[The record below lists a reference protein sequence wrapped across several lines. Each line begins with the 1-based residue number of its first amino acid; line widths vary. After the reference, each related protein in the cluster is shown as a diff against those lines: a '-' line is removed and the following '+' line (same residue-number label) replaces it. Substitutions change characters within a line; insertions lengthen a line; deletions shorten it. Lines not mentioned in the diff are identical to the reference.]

1 MSAVILSRG
10 AQPQI
15 PRLGWWAGNGRF
27 VNLSG
32 KLLGAHVAHAG
43 LIVLWA
49 GAMTLFELSHYD
61 ATRPMG
67 TQGLILLPHLATLGL
82 GLGSN
87 GVIADPYPYLVVGV
101 LHLVSAAVLGAGGL
115 YHALLG
121 PAVLPTDQRRFGGF
135 FGYDWADQDKMTTI
149 IGIHLL
155 LLGSGAFL
163 LVAKAMAWGG
173 LYDPAIDAV
182 RQVQHPTI
190 AAGAIWGYLVG
201 THGSHGMASV
211 NSLEDLV
218 GGHVWVGGLCIAGGL
233 WHILSRPWLWVQ
245 RVFYWTGEA
254 YLSYSLGALA
264 YMGFFAAYFVSV
276 NDFAYPEVFYG
287 PLGIVTQD
295 GTVTARGWLATFHF
309 VFAVLFLAGHLW
321 HALRVRAEAA
331 GFKFG
336 TDSWVRPAGGSPEVG
351 MLDTPVSS
359 SDFSLMLVQYLPI
372 YRPNLSPLARGLEIG
387 MAHGYFLLG
396 PFVKLGPMRSSA
408 SADLVGLVATMGLL
422 LIFSLGLSLYGT
434 VTFPTR
440 GDRRLD
446 EFRSMAQEVGSA
458 IGVLPENLRTA
469 EAWSQFS
476 AMFLVGGMGG
486 ALFAFLL
493 LTQGATLLALP

>member
-1 MSAVILSRG
+1 MSAVISRT
-10 AQPQI
+10 AAPTVPQ
-15 PRLGWWAGNGRF
+15 LGWWAGNGRF

-49 GAMTLFELSHYD
+49 GAMTLFELSRYD
-61 ATRPMG
+61 ASQPMG
-67 TQGLILLPHLATLGL
+67 TQGLILLPHLASLGFGL
-82 GLGSN
+82 GPDGA
-87 GVIADPYPYLVVGV
+87 IADPYPYLVVGM
-101 LHLVSAAVLGAGGL
+101 LHLVSAAVLGAGGI
-115 YHALLG
+115 YHAVLG
-121 PAVLPTDQRRFGGF
+121 PEVLPADRANFSGF
-135 FGYDWADQDKMTTI
+135 FGYDWRDKDKMTTI

-173 LYDPAIDAV
+173 LYDPAIGSV
-182 RQVQHPTI
+182 RLVEHPTLEF
-190 AAGAIWGYLVG
+190 GTIWGYLVG
-201 THGSHGMASV
+201 SHGSQGMAAID
-211 NSLEDLV
+211 NLEDLV

-233 WHILSRPWLWVQ
+233 WHILSRPWLWVE

-309 VFAVLFLAGHLW
+309 VFAILFLAGHLW
-321 HALRVRAEAA
+321 HALRVRAEAV

-336 TDSWVRPAGGSPEVG
+336 SDSLIRPGGGSPEAG
-351 MLDTPVSS
+351 TLDTPVSA
-359 SDFSLMLVQYLPI
+359 SDVTLTLVQYLPI
-372 YRPNLSPLARGLEIG
+372 YRPNLSPLSRGLEIG
-387 MAHGYFLLG
+387 MAHGYFLVG
-396 PFVKLGPMRSSA
+396 PFIKLGPMRSSQ
-408 SADLVGLVATMGLL
+408 SAELVGLIATMGLL
-422 LIFSLGLSLYGT
+422 LILSLCLSLYGA
-434 VTFPTR
+434 VTFPNR
-440 GDRRLD
+440 GDRSLD
-446 EFRSMAQEVGSA
+446 QFRGMAKAVGA
-458 IGVLPENLRTA
+458 NAAVLPENLRSA
-469 EAWSQFS
+469 DGWSQFS

-486 ALFAFLL
+486 AIFAFLL
-493 LTQGATLLALP
+493 LTQGAGLLAL